1 MRDMERMP
9 ISTPPESLRVRCP
22 HCRKLYLVQ
31 YSDIQE
37 SKPRFECEE
46 CHDRFWI
53 SLPDMDFSVE
63 VDGLP
68 VSMKEAPASARTR
81 MPDLGVGSAT
91 EECPKC
97 HKLTPKFAP
106 ECVHCGVVISKTRKA
121 LTFRENLPTHS
132 VRLEQ
137 LWHRVIGAYDNAGV
151 HDEFISAAESEKA
164 LPYAAALYGQMQKLM
179 PMDETTLSRLK
190 QIEVMASAMIPTPE
204 PKGARHPW
212 RGSRLWQFPLLA
224 GVILLGVGMSSAA
237 MRNIA
242 GVGAAFIFMAVVMR
256 RR

>member
-37 SKPRFECEE
+37 SKPRFECVE

-53 SLPDMDFSVE
+53 SLPDMDFSIE

-68 VSMKEAPASARTR
+68 VSVKEAPASARAR
-81 MPDLGVGSAT
+81 VSESGAT

-97 HKLTPKFAP
+97 HKLTPKFAS
-106 ECVHCGVVISKTRKA
+106 ECVHCGVVISKSRKA
-121 LTFRENLPTHS
+121 LTFRENLPSHS
-132 VRLEQ
+132 VHLEQ
-137 LWHRVIGAYDNAGV
+137 LWHRVIGAYDDAGV
-151 HDEFISAAESEKA
+151 HDQFIAAAESEKA
-164 LPYAAALYGQMQKLM
+164 LPYAAALYGQMKKLM
-179 PMDETTLSRLK
+179 PVDETTLARLK
-190 QIEVMASAMIPTPE
+190 QIDAMASTMLPKPE
-204 PKGARHPW
+204 PKGDRHPW
-212 RGSRLWQFPLLA
+212 RASRLWQFPLLA
-224 GVILLGVGMSSAA
+224 GVILLVIGMSSAP